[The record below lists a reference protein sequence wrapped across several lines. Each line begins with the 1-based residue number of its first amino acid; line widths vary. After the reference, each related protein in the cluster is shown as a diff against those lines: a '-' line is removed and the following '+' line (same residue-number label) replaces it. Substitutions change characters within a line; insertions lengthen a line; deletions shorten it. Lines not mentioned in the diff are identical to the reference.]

1 MTNCNQRKKITLP
14 EKLQMPDNRQETTDT
29 QSQAA
34 QQMQDLLC
42 TDRNETENAEII
54 EKMVCGLHNL
64 QIGDSTPMP
73 LHLSKLEKQ
82 VILISPLI
90 LIRIRN
96 LIKIIIYFILSHQKF

>member
-1 MTNCNQRKKITLP
+1 MP

-82 VILISPLI
+82 VNENNIEVYLFYKIFNISLQ
-90 LIRIRN
+90 
-96 LIKIIIYFILSHQKF
+96 YY

>member
-82 VILISPLI
+82 VNENNIEV
-90 LIRIRN
+90 
-96 LIKIIIYFILSHQKF
+96 YFIL